1 MSPQAELRER
11 AGGRGLAE
19 RVHLLACPAC
29 GSRLTSGPDAVTCAS
44 CGARYPVE
52 RDIVRFVGTDAF
64 YEGAYDA
71 TIRYLPSQTWISR
84 LGLYLVST
92 HYLHWVERYVPQGA
106 RLLELGAGGGVRFF
120 AHHARATALD
130 VSYQSLGR
138 LDPGYELALQ
148 ADALHLPVADG
159 AYDAAAS
166 AYFYEHIA
174 TSDKPRLL
182 EEVRRALR
190 PGGRVVF
197 LFDVASHNPLFRWL
211 RRDEAK
217 FHECF
222 VEHDHHYGLQRATE
236 SLRGFEQAGFRVL
249 DHHLANKTPLQYL
262 AVYGWTRPYG
272 HPVTTALAGAAG
284 VLSRKPMFSKAYTA
298 GLTLFDDLVEPL
310 LPPDWAR
317 VMLVA
322 LERI

>member
-1 MSPQAELRER
+1 MLPQAEPRENDH
-11 AGGRGLAE
+11 GRGLAE

-29 GSRLTSGPDAVTCAS
+29 RSRLAGGRDAVTCPS

-52 RDIVRFVGTDAF
+52 NDIVRFVGTDTF
-64 YEGAYDA
+64 YEGAYQG
-71 TIRYLPSQTWISR
+71 TIRYLPAQTRISR

-92 HYLHWVERYVPQGA
+92 HYLYWVEQYVPQGA

-120 AHHARATALD
+120 ARHARTTALD
-130 VSYQSLGR
+130 VSFGSLGL

-148 ADALHLPVADG
+148 ADALHLPVAEG

-174 TSDKPRLL
+174 TADKPKLL
-182 EEVRRALR
+182 AELRRALR

-197 LFDVASHNPLFRWL
+197 LFDVASYNPLFRWL
-211 RRDEAK
+211 RRDEQK

-222 VEHDHHYGLQRATE
+222 VEHDHHYGLERATE
-236 SLRGFEQAGFRVL
+236 SLRGFEQAGFRVIGR
-249 DHHLANKTPLQYL
+249 HTANKTPLQYL

-272 HPVTTALAGAAG
+272 HPLTTALAGGAG
-284 VLSRKPMFSKAYTA
+284 LLSRQPLLSKAYTA
-298 GLTLFDDLVEPL
+298 GITLFDDLVEPL
-310 LPPDWAR
+310 LPDDWAR
-317 VMLVA
+317 IMLVA
-322 LERI
+322 LERV